1 MEKKNISR
9 KQFRRIS
16 TIIITGLG
24 VLVIAL
30 TLAVAT
36 LFYQSKENEKEV
48 ASIKH
53 EMKPNMKKDGTFGE
67 SIYHKQPVKEFAGET
82 KAEKLANTKA
92 NSISEMVLRMDMLEL
107 RLAKY
112 DKKFGVNSMSP
123 YTDGTTELLKDKNH
137 EVDKYLKDY
146 YTKEGNP
153 QDVWTS
159 RKGSLKDNL
168 EVDTFYKKD
177 KEKVL
182 PRLPKNAQWINDM
195 EVKYDE

>member
-1 MEKKNISR
+1 MEKKNISQ

-30 TLAVAT
+30 TLAVT
-36 LFYQSKENEKEV
+36 GLFYQSKENEKQL

-53 EMKPNMKKDGTFGE
+53 EMKPNMEKDGTFGE
-67 SIYHKQPVKEFAGET
+67 SIYHKQPVQEFAGET

-123 YTDGTTELLKDKNH
+123 YTDGTPKLLKDKNH
-137 EVDKYLKDY
+137 EVDKYLEDY
-146 YTKEGNP
+146 YNKEGPTMFGLEEN
-153 QDVWTS
+153 
-159 RKGSLKDNL
+159 GSERDNL
-168 EVDTFYKKD
+168 EVDTYYKKD

-182 PRLPKNAQWINDM
+182 PKLPKNAQWINDM
-195 EVKYDE
+195 EVKYE